1 MFEKTDAVCCN
12 EVLIN
17 HMQMQSYLHKIWM
30 KKKIWTKCLK
40 ALSAKL
46 EHVFEGMTPTCA
58 WCLAATP
65 AYNAAGNR
73 KVLTYLTQP
82 KNFWASPRNISQK
95 EKEDNSYLE
104 VKDDGP
110 NEAKS

>member
-1 MFEKTDAVCCN
+1 MFE
-12 EVLIN
+12 
-17 HMQMQSYLHKIWM
+17 
-30 KKKIWTKCLK
+30 

-82 KNFWASPRNISQK
+82 KNF
-95 EKEDNSYLE
+95 
-104 VKDDGP
+104 
-110 NEAKS
+110 